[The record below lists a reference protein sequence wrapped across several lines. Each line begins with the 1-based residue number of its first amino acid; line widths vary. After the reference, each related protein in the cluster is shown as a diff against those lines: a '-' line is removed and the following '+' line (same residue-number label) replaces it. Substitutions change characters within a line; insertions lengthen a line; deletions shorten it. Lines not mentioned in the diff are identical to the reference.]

1 MILSRT
7 SGRDSN
13 NMKNEVSPL
22 HHCGCLGNRS
32 KCILLLWTRLISEA
46 ASVLSLKLVAALS
59 YALKAIMFSKQMSH
73 F

>member
-13 NMKNEVSPL
+13 NMKNEVSSL

-32 KCILLLWTRLISEA
+32 KCILLLWTGLISEA
-46 ASVLSLKLVAALS
+46 ASVLSWKLAAALS
-59 YALKAIMFSKQMSH
+59 YALKAIVFSKQMSH